1 MKEAFAMK
9 RGELS
14 KVLAL
19 LWAFICIV
27 YAAPALAQPITVT
40 TSADESDFPSTDCTP
55 PGNNDCS
62 LREAII
68 VANSGDVIVFDSS
81 LDGTTITL
89 NPALGGLS
97 ITESVTINAA
107 SLTMG
112 ITIDAN
118 GIAFPLTLNSN
129 TIVIQ
134 GPITITGAGAG
145 GAAVVLNPGADG
157 SSLVG
162 ITVSNNAGV
171 GISIGNVNNVV
182 LDGVTVDNNPGGGI
196 TAWNSSAS
204 GIQIKNNCIV
214 RYNNPGT
221 GIYINASGTFISG
234 CTVERNGSGGIS
246 VDSGGVGT
254 TVSSTTIRDNIGG
267 SGIYSK
273 AQITVTGSTIINN
286 NPGGI
291 SLDVGAD
298 NSLILGSDISDNPG
312 GSGIFLNGVSN
323 ITIGPNNTISY
334 NFAEGVNVR
343 NSSLVNINNSTIS
356 NNGQNGLSS
365 GVFIFGTSTQIA
377 VSYNVIDNN
386 AGNGVTVHRGLCYKG
401 RSHNDHDQGKHD
413 LGQWLCA
420 WGRRGHPRSPG
431 PSLILE

>member
-14 KVLAL
+14 KALAL

-27 YAAPALAQPITVT
+27 YAAPALAQPWTITVT
-40 TSADESDFPSTDCTP
+40 TNADNDNDPWTDCTP

-68 VANSGDVIVFDSS
+68 VANGNMAPGDVIVFHSS

-89 NPALGGLS
+89 NPGLGGLS
-97 ITESVTINAA
+97 IGNEPNTTIDATG
-107 SLTMG
+107 LTTG
-112 ITIDAN
+112 ITINAN

-134 GPITITGAGAG
+134 GPITITGAV

-162 ITVSNNAGV
+162 ITVSLNTGV

-182 LDGVTVDNNPGGGI
+182 LDGVTVEYNPGGGI
-196 TAWNSSAS
+196 SAWNSSAS

-221 GIYINASGTFISG
+221 GIYINARGTFISG
-234 CTVERNGSGGIS
+234 CKVENNGSGGIS

-254 TVSSTTIRDNIGG
+254 TVSSTTIQNNTGG

-273 AQITVTGSTIINN
+273 AQITVTGSTIIRND
-286 NPGGI
+286 PGGI
-291 SLDVGAD
+291 SLDVGAN
-298 NSLILGSDISDNPG
+298 NSLILDSDISNNPG
-312 GSGIFLNGVSN
+312 GSGIFLNGVN
-323 ITIGPNNTISY
+323 NVTIRRNNTIS
-334 NFAEGVNVR
+334 
-343 NSSLVNINNSTIS
+343 
-356 NNGQNGLSS
+356 
-365 GVFIFGTSTQIA
+365 
-377 VSYNVIDNN
+377 
-386 AGNGVTVHRGLCYKG
+386 
-401 RSHNDHDQGKHD
+401 
-413 LGQWLCA
+413 
-420 WGRRGHPRSPG
+420 
-431 PSLILE
+431 